1 MPWWV
6 MVTTPSRRWERCH
19 VKIYMLWYI
28 YICIVYRLWTFLKNG
43 NTCLWKYHILQYL
56 LQDHYIQTLYAHP
69 SYNLCV
75 LAIQASCVY
84 NSRLTDSWPS
94 SNMGNLPK
102 FWPWQMGY
110 DEIWWHD
117 GCSKC
122 EGRFFGLGRSGLLW
136 RVLVARGGLE
146 IPELVSCKPCPW
158 NPLIFTLP
166 YNGP

>member
-1 MPWWV
+1 

-28 YICIVYRLWTFLKNG
+28 LIYIYIHIHIYIYMHSIQTMDISQTSLKNG

-75 LAIQASCVY
+75 LAIQASRVY

-122 EGRFFGLGRSGLLW
+122 EGRFFGLGRSGVLW
-136 RVLVARGGLE
+136 RVLLWSPANHVHE
-146 IPELVSCKPCPW
+146 IHSSLS
-158 NPLIFTLP
+158 